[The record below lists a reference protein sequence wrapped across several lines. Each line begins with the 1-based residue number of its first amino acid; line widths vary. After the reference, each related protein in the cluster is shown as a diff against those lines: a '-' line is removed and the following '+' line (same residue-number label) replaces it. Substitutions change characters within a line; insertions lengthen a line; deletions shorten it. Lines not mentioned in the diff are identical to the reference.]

1 LNRVYKKS
9 LVDSSPGC
17 IDEFQLNI
25 ENAMAFKFEKLV
37 VWQKAVEFS
46 GNVYDM
52 SGKFPKQERYGLIS
66 QINRAADSISLN
78 LAEGSTGQSDAEF
91 SRFIG
96 YSIRSGVEVV
106 GCLYLARRK
115 KFIDQ
120 SVFDKFYNEVEQII
134 MMSQSLRKSLK
145 E

>member
-1 LNRVYKKS
+1 
-9 LVDSSPGC
+9 
-17 IDEFQLNI
+17 
-25 ENAMAFKFEKLV
+25 
-37 VWQKAVEFS
+37 VWQRAVEFS
-46 GNVYDM
+46 GSVYEL
-52 SGKFPKQERYGLIS
+52 SSTFPKEERYGLTS
-66 QINRAADSISLN
+66 QINRAADSVSLN

-115 KFIDQ
+115 KFIEQ
-120 SVFDKFYNEVEQII
+120 EIFDKFYNEVEQII
-134 MMSQSLRKSLK
+134 VMNQSLRKSLK